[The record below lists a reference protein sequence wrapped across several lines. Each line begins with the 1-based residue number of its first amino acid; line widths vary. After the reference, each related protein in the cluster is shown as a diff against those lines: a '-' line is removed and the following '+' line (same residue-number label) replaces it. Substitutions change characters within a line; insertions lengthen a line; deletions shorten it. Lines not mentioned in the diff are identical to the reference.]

1 MFAAHTEIQ
10 RDYSNQDAS
19 ARLDEDINYQG
30 SPVHELIRDL
40 PIRALANLLN
50 RQAVSL
56 DGKRVLV
63 VGCGLG
69 TDLFYLKRYADAKF
83 HCTDISSQNVTIT
96 KKSFP
101 DVEAETADTE
111 ALPFPDEHFDFAVV
125 CDSLHHMARPYMGI
139 YEMLRVA
146 REGVC
151 IIEPHDCLLTR
162 TATRFG
168 LMQEF
173 EEAGNYVLK
182 LSRHDIAR
190 LARSFRL
197 KCASTSV
204 FATDFGIFERLPMSL
219 RQVFCP
225 VFKFGTSLLN
235 AVVPGQGNSFVSV
248 ILKRP

>member
-1 MFAAHTEIQ
+1 MFTAHTDIQ
-10 RDYSNQDAS
+10 RDYSDQNAF
-19 ARLDEDINYQG
+19 ARSDEDINYQG
-30 SPVHELIRDL
+30 SPVHEIIRDL
-40 PIRALANLLN
+40 PIRALANLL
-50 RQAVSL
+50 QQQGVSL
-56 DGKRVLV
+56 DGKRVLI

-69 TDLFYLKRYADAKF
+69 TDLFYLKRYVDAKF
-83 HCTDISSQNVTIT
+83 HCTDISSQNVEIT
-96 KKSFP
+96 KKFFP
-101 DVEAETADTE
+101 EVEAQAADTE
-111 ALPFPDEHFDFAVV
+111 ALPFPDEHFDYAVV

-146 REGVC
+146 KQGVC
-151 IIEPHDCLLTR
+151 IIEPHDCWLTR

-219 RQVFCP
+219 RRAFCP
-225 VFKFGTSLLN
+225 IFKFGTSLLN
-235 AVVPGQGNSFVSV
+235 TVVPAQGNSFVGL
-248 ILKRP
+248 ILK